1 MKKIIMRA
9 LAALTISE
17 SNILASSLL
26 TQTSTYYQDGGA
38 MKDDRIMYTM
48 PDGVT
53 QYFVDRAG
61 NCYKVN
67 SSSTTAITYT
77 PGTHIDSQNALALEN
92 TLRNID
98 DGALVNDA
106 AGFETLFFWTVGGN
120 YLLNA
125 LYQKKTG
132 TIVNNIKKLFA
143 ADSTGTGTVS
153 YDQWEPVYG
162 DKISATD
169 FVAAMNNTVDAGGC
183 SVALTVYTKN
193 NVSSPANVVF
203 NMLMSTATDGSG
215 NYWKECSVSTLS
227 SSSALGTFNFGGK
240 TYYVTGTSTTAAD
253 YTVKNSTLPSG
264 VTSTNSVI
272 SSLYVS

>member
-1 MKKIIMRA
+1 MKKIIMIA

-169 FVAAMNNTVDAGGC
+169 FVAAMNTLWTAGGC
-183 SVALTVYTKN
+183 SVALDQYKTGST
-193 NVSSPANVVF
+193 SIVF

-240 TYYVTGTSTTAAD
+240 TYYVTGTGGISAAE

-264 VTSTNSVI
+264 VTSTNSAI